1 MKKLIPLVLLFVA
14 ATALAKELPYQ
25 VRTVD
30 PEKTYGYFVGDQIH
44 RTIEI
49 DVKEPYALSKGSV
62 PLTGTRVNGIEL
74 RRVEMSQRQQGEWTH
89 YKLDFVYQIF
99 SRGDQAWLTQLP
111 RPRLIVTAGKRQLA
125 VESPEW
131 KFEVSPLASSS
142 GNDIGKV
149 ERAFRTPLQ
158 VEAWPWGLGLMASF
172 AMIIGAM
179 IGLIYIHADKAWFP
193 GMGGPFA
200 RGYRHLSSLSEQHSS
215 LGDAVTAIHQAFRQT
230 YGENLLPDNLDN
242 FLASHP
248 SFHAIR
254 SEIEQFF
261 TSANFVLYGV
271 TSAGAH
277 GSFSELQE
285 FCRLCRDCE
294 RGVA

>member
-1 MKKLIPLVLLFVA
+1 MKKLIPLVFLFVA
-14 ATALAKELPYQ
+14 AAAFGKELPYQ
-25 VRTVD
+25 VRTID
-30 PEKTYGYFVGDQIH
+30 PEQTYGYFVGDQIR

-62 PLTGTRVNGIEL
+62 PLAGTRVNGIEL
-74 RRVEMSQRQQGEWTH
+74 RRVEMSQRQRGEWTH

-99 SRGDQAWLTQLP
+99 SRGDRALATQLP
-111 RPRLIVTAGKRQLA
+111 QPRLIVTAGKRQLA

-172 AMIIGAM
+172 AMVMAAM
-179 IGLIYIHADKAWFP
+179 IGLIYINADKAWFP

-200 RGYRHLSSLSEQHSS
+200 RGYRHLSSLSEQHTS

-230 YGENLLPDNLDN
+230 YGENLLPHNLDS

-248 SFHAIR
+248 SFRAIR

-271 TSAGAH
+271 TSAGTH
-277 GSFSELQE
+277 GSLAELRE

>member
-14 ATALAKELPYQ
+14 ATALAKELPYR

-74 RRVEMSQRQQGEWTH
+74 RRMEMSQRQQGEWTH
-89 YKLDFVYQIF
+89 YKLDFLYQIF
-99 SRGDQAWLTQLP
+99 SRGDQARLTQLP

-200 RGYRHLSSLSEQHSS
+200 RGYRHLSSLSEQHAS

-271 TSAGAH
+271 TSVGAH